1 MQLSLIMLV
10 GLTGVGKS
18 TAVEALH
25 ASGESFS
32 LLPNRREITD
42 RIIIPEVQ
50 RDRGET
56 PRPVTDRLERFA
68 LTRAYR
74 DKHPGGIVHA
84 LNRMLVDSL
93 TISSFTLVFDN
104 LRGVGE
110 VRAANESIP
119 HARFVVLDAPHKVRL
134 RRLVE
139 RNDAFDRVAGDD
151 QDVGQDI
158 DRDLLDTLKQIEGAD
173 ELFNLEALAAL
184 DIPVD
189 KLVAA
194 LRVVSAE
201 QRNYDMDAAIAYLET
216 LPPERYLYL
225 NTSKLS
231 PRDIAEALRA
241 WL

>member
-25 ASGESFS
+25 ASGEHFS

-42 RIIIPEVQ
+42 RMIIPEVQ

-56 PRPVTDRLERFA
+56 PHPVTDRLERFE

-74 DKHPGGIVHA
+74 DKHPGGVVHA
-84 LNRMLVDSL
+84 LDRMLVDSL

-119 HARFVVLDAPHKVRL
+119 HARFVVLDAPHEVRL
-134 RRLVE
+134 RRLID
-139 RNDAFDRVAGDD
+139 RNDAFDRVAGSDR
-151 QDVGQDI
+151 DV
-158 DRDLLDTLKQIEGAD
+158 DRDLLQTLKQIDGAD
-173 ELFNLEALAAL
+173 ALFDLEALAAL
-184 DIPVD
+184 DVPAD

-194 LRVVSAE
+194 VEVVSAE
-201 QRNYDMDAAIAYLET
+201 QRNYDMDKAIAYLET

-225 NTSKLS
+225 DTSRQS
-231 PRDIAEALRA
+231 PREIAEALRG

>member
-25 ASGESFS
+25 ASGEHFS

-42 RIIIPEVQ
+42 RMIIPEVQ

-56 PRPVTDRLERFA
+56 PHPVTDRLERFE

-74 DKHPGGIVHA
+74 DKHPGGVVHA
-84 LNRMLVDSL
+84 LDRMLVDSL

-119 HARFVVLDAPHKVRL
+119 HARFVVLDAPHEVRL
-134 RRLVE
+134 RRLID
-139 RNDAFDRVAGDD
+139 RNDAFDRVAGSDR
-151 QDVGQDI
+151 DV
-158 DRDLLDTLKQIEGAD
+158 DRDLLQTLKQIDGAD
-173 ELFNLEALAAL
+173 ALFDLEALAAL
-184 DIPVD
+184 DVPTD

-194 LRVVSAE
+194 VEVVSAE
-201 QRNYDMDAAIAYLET
+201 QRNYDMDKAIAYLET

-225 NTSKLS
+225 DTSRQS
-231 PRDIAEALRA
+231 PREIAEALRA

>member
-25 ASGESFS
+25 ASGEHFS

-42 RIIIPEVQ
+42 RMIIPEVQ

-56 PRPVTDRLERFA
+56 PHPVTDRLERFE

-74 DKHPGGIVHA
+74 DKHPGGIVYA
-84 LNRMLVDSL
+84 LDRMLVDSL

-110 VRAANESIP
+110 VRAANETIP
-119 HARFVVLDAPHKVRL
+119 HARFVVLDAPHEVRL
-134 RRLVE
+134 RRLID
-139 RNDAFDRVAGDD
+139 RNDAFDRVAGSDR
-151 QDVGQDI
+151 DV
-158 DRDLLDTLKQIEGAD
+158 DRDLLQTLKQIDGAD
-173 ELFNLEALAAL
+173 ALFDLEALAAL
-184 DIPVD
+184 DVPAD

-194 LRVVSAE
+194 VEVVSAE
-201 QRNYDMDAAIAYLET
+201 QRNYDMDKAIAYLET

-225 NTSKLS
+225 DTSRQS
-231 PRDIAEALRA
+231 PREIAEALRA